1 VPAVGL
7 PFVLALRTAAP
18 ALKLVVPARLG
29 AAHPEFASL
38 LAGDLITA
46 HAVVEEWIASFFIAL
61 TAVVVYAIGRRFL
74 PVPPSLLLA
83 FVLAFATPAWS
94 SGSRAF
100 GQHAPS
106 MFAIA
111 LAIYLLLAGEE
122 RPALIPY
129 VALLAGAAY
138 ALRPINSLFVI
149 AASLYVLERH
159 RRQFGRYLLVALLPA
174 GAFLAYN
181 LGVYHRLFS
190 PYFSTPPWSNFSMN
204 LTARIA
210 GSMAAQLISPSR
222 GLLVFTP
229 VLLFSLWGIYSAY
242 QRRWQ
247 WPLSRYLALW
257 ILAHWMVISLFVDI
271 WWAGHSYGPRWFTD
285 LMPAFMFFLIPPLQ
299 AWQTMGRERRR
310 VAAGVFLVLLG
321 ASSFIHAR
329 GAWSLEAQNW
339 SGVPSDVD
347 RNPDRAWDWGDP
359 QFLRGLHSFR
369 Q

>member
-1 VPAVGL
+1 
-7 PFVLALRTAAP
+7 
-18 ALKLVVPARLG
+18 
-29 AAHPEFASL
+29 
-38 LAGDLITA
+38 
-46 HAVVEEWIASFFIAL
+46 
-61 TAVVVYAIGRRFL
+61 
-74 PVPPSLLLA
+74 
-83 FVLAFATPAWS
+83 
-94 SGSRAF
+94 
-100 GQHAPS
+100 

-174 GAFLAYN
+174 AAFLAYN